1 MLHACCSLKANGM
14 SDEDDEK
21 KRMTAIKEQMQEAGF
36 ADALRSRYVPAS
48 NDRRFN
54 DLLKRLDQ
62 AEKSRSR

>member
-1 MLHACCSLKANGM
+1 M